1 MPSEL
6 VYSVISSPQPPRPR
20 ITRRKSVSVTPA
32 IGASTAAGRIVK
44 SRIWND
50 AGIMGLSVPQP
61 EQKSPETTQ
70 YKRAQKEPPELRDSY
85 QSHQNKAKHYYQTD
99 GMSTPFACAVAAEWQ
114 NLDGVRFG

>member
-1 MPSEL
+1 
-6 VYSVISSPQPPRPR
+6 
-20 ITRRKSVSVTPA
+20 
-32 IGASTAAGRIVK
+32 
-44 SRIWND
+44 
-50 AGIMGLSVPQP
+50 MGLSVPQP

-114 NLDGVRFG
+114 NLDGVRFGVVGNFPPVANLEARRNHRFSLGRSDQCSKTHPSEGAWPTEQGFRAER